1 MDTPGRAMRTIHRMV
16 RQATMGGDRMKDILR
31 ADEPR
36 SGSELAARSAAASE
50 AEPHQ
55 YRPPSMRSRE
65 TLTDRLE
72 RVLWSVTYWLAR
84 ARGGSRDER

>member
-1 MDTPGRAMRTIHRMV
+1 MR
-16 RQATMGGDRMKDILR
+16 DNLR
-31 ADEPR
+31 AAEPS

-55 YRPPSMRSRE
+55 YRPATVRTGE
-65 TLTDRLE
+65 TLTERLE
-72 RVLWSVTYWLAR
+72 RVLWSVTYWWSSAPLAATRSVASWLAR